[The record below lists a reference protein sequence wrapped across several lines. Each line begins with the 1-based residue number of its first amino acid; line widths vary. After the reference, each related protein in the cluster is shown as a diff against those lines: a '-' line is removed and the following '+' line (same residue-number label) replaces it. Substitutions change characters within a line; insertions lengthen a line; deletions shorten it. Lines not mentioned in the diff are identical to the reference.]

1 MVADGGEVIAGRYR
15 LISQL
20 GSGAMGVVWR
30 AHDERLGREVAV
42 KQLRAPLGMSSAQI
56 EQAHSRARREARIA
70 ARLQHPHAVALYDVV
85 DHEGRPCL
93 VMEYVPSRSLS
104 EVLADGAAL
113 TPADVGRI
121 GAQVA
126 SALMAA
132 HEAGIVHRDIKPGNI
147 LISESGSGFGSVK
160 LTDFGISR
168 ASGDVTVTTTGEML
182 GTPAY
187 ISPEVAQGHAADT
200 ASDVFSL
207 GATLYAALEG
217 TAPFGS
223 GPTAMALLLRI
234 VHGEIR
240 QPEHTGAVADTVMW
254 MLAHDPAARPSM
266 QQAVRALESA
276 TDAADS
282 TDSVLPVPGAP
293 DHVGETVVAASGEP
307 AEAADG
313 PSPEAASSAAAAAT
327 RDERSRP
334 ATRPRSRRLVIALLA
349 VAALLTAGIVTVITM
364 QGNSSNTAGAPLP
377 TTRGTQTASPTHA
390 NSPSPTHQSSSKLP
404 NSSTHPSS
412 ATSTTPTKSPTAT
425 ATATA
430 THTATASTP
439 AGSVAQQL
447 STAITQYYQLVPGN
461 LDEAWGHLTVGYQQ
475 NTARGEANYKA
486 FWDPIQSV
494 SLSDLT
500 AQAPSTV
507 VVTIEYSYKSGKIVR
522 ERTQF
527 GLVSQNG
534 VWMIADSSVLSSTT
548 L

>member
-1 MVADGGEVIAGRYR
+1 MVADGEEVIAGRYR

-42 KQLRAPLGMSSAQI
+42 KQLRAPLGMSSVQI

-113 TPADVGRI
+113 APADVGRI

-187 ISPEVAQGHAADT
+187 ISPEVAQGRAADA

-217 TAPFGS
+217 TAPFGN
-223 GPTAMALLLRI
+223 GPTPMALLLRI

-266 QQAVRALESA
+266 QQAQRALESA
-276 TDAADS
+276 TDAADA
-282 TDSVLPVPGAP
+282 TDSVLPVPVAA
-293 DHVGETVVAASGEP
+293 DRVGETVVVASGES

-313 PSPEAASSAAAAAT
+313 PSQEAAAYAAAVAAT
-327 RDERSRP
+327 RGERPRP
-334 ATRPRSRRLVIALLA
+334 ASPLRSRRLLIALLT
-349 VAALLTAGIVTVITM
+349 VAALLVAGVVTVITM
-364 QGNSSNTAGAPLP
+364 QGNSSNAAGAPLP
-377 TTRGTQTASPTHA
+377 TTRGTQTASPTHSI
-390 NSPSPTHQSSSKLP
+390 SPSPTHQSSSKLP
-404 NSSTHPSS
+404 SSSTRPSS
-412 ATSTTPTKSPTAT
+412 ATSTTATKSPT

-447 STAITQYYQLVPGN
+447 STAITQYYKLVPGN
-461 LDEAWGHLTVGYQQ
+461 LDEAWGHLTAGYQQ
-475 NTARGEANYKA
+475 NTARGKANYEA

-507 VVTIEYSYKSGKIVR
+507 VVTIDYLYKSGKTVR

-534 VWMIADSSVLSSTT
+534 VWMIADSSVLSSTE

>member
-1 MVADGGEVIAGRYR
+1 
-15 LISQL
+15 
-20 GSGAMGVVWR
+20 VWR

-147 LISESGSGFGSVK
+147 LISESGSGSVK

-217 TAPFGS
+217 TAPFGT

-266 QQAVRALESA
+266 QQAVRELESA

-293 DHVGETVVAASGEP
+293 DRVGETVVSQRAVSPLRRLTDRHRRPPRPPRPQRPGTSGHAGNPP
-307 AEAADG
+307 ALTSARDSAADRR
-313 PSPEAASSAAAAAT
+313 SPTDRRHRRGDHHARQLEQYG
-327 RDERSRP
+327 RSTAP
-334 ATRPRSRRLVIALLA
+334 DHPRHAD
-349 VAALLTAGIVTVITM
+349 G
-364 QGNSSNTAGAPLP
+364 Q
-377 TTRGTQTASPTHA
+377 PTHA

-425 ATATA
+425 ATNA
-430 THTATASTP
+430 TATASTP

-475 NTARGEANYKA
+475 NTARGGQLQGVLGP
-486 FWDPIQSV
+486 DPERFALGPDGRGSV
-494 SLSDLT
+494 HRRGHDR
-500 AQAPSTV
+500 V
-507 VVTIEYSYKSGKIVR
+507 FDYKSGKTVR